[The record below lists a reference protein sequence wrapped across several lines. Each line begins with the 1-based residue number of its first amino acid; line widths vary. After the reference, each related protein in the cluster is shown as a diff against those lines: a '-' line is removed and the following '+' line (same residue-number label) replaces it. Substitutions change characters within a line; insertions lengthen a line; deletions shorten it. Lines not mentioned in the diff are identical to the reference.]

1 MFGIA
6 FWFWVYIGLSA
17 VVIMTL
23 ASIAY
28 VKGESRISDS
38 FDQNAADRASLEWDS
53 ITRFLVHVLIVWLV
67 WNNIVR
73 DNWPNAPHLSFL
85 ETFWLVMAFDVR
97 EAIHKNG
104 RLVRHAVLFR
114 ECKSREYLKELA
126 KSVSLRK

>member
-6 FWFWVYIGLSA
+6 FWFWVYIGLAAA
-17 VVIMTL
+17 VIVTL
-23 ASIAY
+23 ASVAY
-28 VKGESRISDS
+28 VKGESRLSDS

-97 EAIHKNG
+97 AVIHKNG
-104 RLVRHAVLFR
+104 HLVRHAVLFHER
-114 ECKSREYLKELA
+114 KSTNFLKELA